1 MKKISQNGFMQKLLY
16 PESPVSLF
24 LTVLLVLLFLN
35 KALAAVGE
43 KCSDCHTMHNSQ
55 NGQPVAYQL
64 NPLYSGFEANT
75 APNKL
80 LLVSNCIGC
89 HTYTGSTSIINNT
102 PIVFNTSTVSNPLAG
117 GNFNYVRNDDTKGHN
132 VEGIVSQDSNLGLV
146 PPGGAA
152 MTSQLTCAGEF
163 GCHGDR
169 SAGNDNISGIKGAHH
184 TDDSGGVTGT
194 SVGLSYRFLS
204 GISGKEDMDWEQ
216 DSVNTS
222 HNEYKGS
229 TSNAPD
235 TISYLCAQCHGL
247 FHTWQGGAFEV
258 GTASPWLRHPTD
270 IALKSTG
277 EYANYTAYSMT
288 APVARP
294 DPDNV
299 MDTTQVT
306 PGTDIIMCLSCHRS
320 HASPYYKIMR
330 WDYKSSD
337 LSTALSGCNV
347 CHTSKD

>member
-1 MKKISQNGFMQKLLY
+1 MQKLLY
-16 PESPVSLF
+16 PESPVSLW
-24 LTVLLVLLFLN
+24 LAVLLVLLFLN
-35 KALAAVGE
+35 KSQATVGE
-43 KCSDCHTMHNSQ
+43 QCSDCHTMHNSQ

-75 APNKL
+75 IPNKM
-80 LLVSNCIGC
+80 LLVSNCVGC
-89 HTYTGSTSIINNT
+89 HTYTGSATIINNT
-102 PIVFNTSTVSNPLAG
+102 PIVFNTSAVNNPLAG
-117 GNFNYVRNDDTKGHN
+117 GNFNYVRNDDMKGHN
-132 VEGIVSQDSNLGLV
+132 VEGIVSQDGDLGLI

-169 SAGNDNISGIKGAHH
+169 SAGNDNISSIKGAHH

-194 SVGLSYRFLS
+194 SVGLSYRFLK

-216 DSVNTS
+216 DNANTS

-229 TSNAPD
+229 TSGAAD

-277 EYANYTAYSMT
+277 EYANYTTYNMM

-320 HASPYYKIMR
+320 HASPYFKMMR

-337 LSTALSGCNV
+337 LPTALSGCNV

>member
-1 MKKISQNGFMQKLLY
+1 MRKLLY
-16 PESPVSLF
+16 PESSMTF
-24 LTVLLVLLFLN
+24 CIIVLLVLLFLN
-35 KALAAVGE
+35 KAQAIVGE
-43 KCSDCHTMHNSQ
+43 KCSNCHTMHNSQ

-64 NPLYSGFEANT
+64 NPLYSGFESNSM
-75 APNKL
+75 PNKML
-80 LLVSNCIGC
+80 LISNCIGC
-89 HTYTGSTSIINNT
+89 HTSTGSATIINNT
-102 PIVFNTSTVSNPLAG
+102 PIVFNTSSVNNPLAG
-117 GNFNYVRNDDTKGHN
+117 GNFYYVRNNENKGHN
-132 VEGIVSQDSNLGLV
+132 IDGVVSQDSILGLV

-163 GCHGDR
+163 GCHGSR

-184 TDDSGGVTGT
+184 TDDSGGITGN
-194 SVGLSYRFLS
+194 SVGMSYRFLK
-204 GISGKEDMDWEQ
+204 GILGKEDHDWEQ
-216 DSVNTS
+216 DNINTS

-229 TSNAPD
+229 TSNAAD
-235 TISYLCAQCHGL
+235 TISHLCAECHGM

-270 IALKSTG
+270 INLKSTG
-277 EYANYTAYSMT
+277 EYANYTTYSMV

-299 MDTTQVT
+299 MNISQVT

-320 HASPYYKIMR
+320 HASPYFKMMR
-330 WDYKSSD
+330 WDYKSPA

-347 CHTSKD
+347 CHTSKN